1 MSPAVRDGIDRGS
14 CLFKMDDEIFLRC
27 LNYKCLVPLLCD
39 DGVLTEEECIQLEG
53 CATDGRATPFQSDTD
68 DFRRS
73 QGGVGRY
80 LLERLKSKPDT
91 AFLNCLKRETEHLG
105 HAYIVALLEKRQF
118 STEAD
123 CAESAEW
130 KKRFLRNQTRVL
142 DVNVQ
147 ALKPY
152 LMKHQLLTNSEA
164 EDLDSKPSDK
174 EKISYLV
181 NVILETKG
189 PTAHL
194 LFAICLREET
204 SHPTHKELYEA
215 LLMPLDD
222 EVERDG
228 ISIVQRKGRKRSLMG
243 SSDDLSVAKRFLIP
257 LEMERPLR
265 GNRYSKMMHVFQTA
279 HHSAKWDNL
288 EEKAQC
294 YISGDN
300 VQLKAAALLEMAI
313 SYTFRGAFAKVDS
326 FVRSARSL
334 LNKVTGDNQQF
345 LEGRCEHVLSCRYRY
360 SKQFDKAREHTHKAK
375 AILFGTDAGEDSSWA
390 HYCDACVL
398 LEQYAQSP
406 KKDPKELKELKGM
419 FQLAIDHA
427 GRHSTGMDVVKPHSH
442 IRLAQLCMGSTQF
455 AAGITTDREMIQE
468 ARCHLEAV
476 DVGSL
481 KQRSQSLYYIFKSDL
496 YVNMG
501 DARQALLCAKRAL
514 ELGQPNY
521 TVEIRSAAERIRALT
536 TESDPNQETCLCSH

>member
-1 MSPAVRDGIDRGS
+1 MI
-14 CLFKMDDEIFLRC
+14 LRC
-27 LNYKCLVPLLCD
+27 LNYKCLVPLLYD
-39 DGVLTEEECIQLEG
+39 VGVLTEEEYIQLED
-53 CATDGRATPFQSDTD
+53 CATGKRATVPPIQSDTEKTN
-68 DFRRS
+68 DFRRG
-73 QGGVGRY
+73 QIGRY
-80 LLERLKSKPDT
+80 LLERLKSQPD
-91 AFLNCLKRETEHLG
+91 AFLDCLKRETEHLG

-118 STEAD
+118 STEAN
-123 CAESAEW
+123 CAESAKW
-130 KKRFLRNQTRVL
+130 KERLLRNHTRVL

-152 LMKHQLLTNSEA
+152 LMKYQLLTNSEA

-174 EKISYLV
+174 EKVSYLV

-194 LFAICLREET
+194 LFATCLQEET
-204 SHPTHKELYEA
+204 GHPTHNELYEA
-215 LLMPLDD
+215 LMVMDD

-228 ISIVQRKGRKRSLMG
+228 VSIVQQKGRKRSSMG

-265 GNRYSKMMHVFQTA
+265 GNRYSKMMNIFQMA

-288 EEKAQC
+288 EERAQG

-300 VQLKAAALLEMAI
+300 TQLKAAALLEMAI
-313 SYTFRGAFAKVDS
+313 SYTFRGMHEKVDS
-326 FVRSARSL
+326 FVHSARSL
-334 LNKVTGDNQQF
+334 LNKMTGVNNQRF

-360 SKQFDKAREHTHKAK
+360 SKQFDKAREHTFKAK
-375 AILFGTDAGEDSSWA
+375 AVLFGTDAGEDSSWA

-406 KKDPKELKELKGM
+406 NKDQKKLKELKGM
-419 FQLAIDHA
+419 FQMAIDHA

-455 AAGITTDREMIQE
+455 EAGITTDREMVQE

-476 DVGSL
+476 DVDSL
-481 KQRSQSLYYIFKSDL
+481 KQRSQSLYYIFESDL

-501 DARQALLCAKRAL
+501 NAHQALLCARKAL

-521 TVEIRSAAERIRALT
+521 TVEIRSAEERIRALT
-536 TESDPNQETCLCSH
+536 TEADPNQEAYLCSH